1 MKPPYNG
8 DVFFFLSKGL
18 LFFRRHIKVTRQLGT
33 STIKK
38 YPTYSSIDRFGSSRL
53 PVLFFLWRISRQ
65 LDLPFDITSIDRR
78 PLKCHWFIACLFSH
92 CVPDD
97 LQQHDERAI
106 YEVDVNRNVR
116 ATTLR
121 DILSEFPRAQET
133 NEKVLQRERSREI
146 KIKPLDRF
154 NHKILILSNQ
164 YVLLTV
170 SSIIISTNKCSIF
183 L

>member
-1 MKPPYNG
+1 M
-8 DVFFFLSKGL
+8 
-18 LFFRRHIKVTRQLGT
+18 
-33 STIKK
+33 
-38 YPTYSSIDRFGSSRL
+38 
-53 PVLFFLWRISRQ
+53 
-65 LDLPFDITSIDRR
+65 
-78 PLKCHWFIACLFSH
+78 
-92 CVPDD
+92 PDD